1 MIPYKKISLDTDF
14 GSDELLTRLNWQT
27 DHTENLLF
35 PKTNTLTST
44 SKRPLIGISDNKSQR
59 FILTRLRPFFET
71 YFPQYFI
78 KGHIQKV
85 KNGVVIRLKF
95 TPGLFT
101 TVILLFLMYTLGL
114 ILWNLVKTPEDKEL
128 LKSFF
133 WILVIA
139 LVTVLLSIRELNK
152 ITNLI
157 LTILKMKIKNNR

>member
-1 MIPYKKISLDTDF
+1 MIPYKKISLNTDF

-44 SKRPLIGISDNKSQR
+44 SKRPLIGNTDNKSQR
-59 FILTRLRPFFET
+59 FTLTRLRPFFET

-78 KGHIQKV
+78 NGQIQKV
-85 KNGVVIRLKF
+85 ENGVVIRLKF

-101 TVILLFLMYTLGL
+101 TVILLFLIYAIGL
-114 ILWNLVKTPEDKEL
+114 ITWNIINTPEDKEL
-128 LKSFF
+128 LLRSLF

-139 LVTVLLSIRELNK
+139 LITVLLSIRELNK
-152 ITNLI
+152 ITNII
-157 LTILKMKIKNNR
+157 LTTLKMK

>member
-14 GSDELLTRLNWQT
+14 GSDELLTKLNWQT

-44 SKRPLIGISDNKSQR
+44 SKRPLIGNTDNKSQR
-59 FILTRLRPFFET
+59 FTLTRLRPFLET

-85 KNGVVIRLKF
+85 ENGVIIKLKF

-101 TVILLFLMYTLGL
+101 TVILLFLIYAIGL
-114 ILWNLVKTPEDKEL
+114 ILWNVINTPEDKEL
-128 LKSFF
+128 LLKSFF
-133 WILVIA
+133 WIFVIA
-139 LVTVLLSIRELNK
+139 LITVLLSIRELNK
-152 ITNLI
+152 ITNTI
-157 LTILKMKIKNNR
+157 ITILKIK